1 MLPILGVFVSYLLI
15 DMALALAALTVG
27 FFAALWYVRNIPGA
41 SQNDPDSSE
50 EDSPQVVQERESAA
64 NDAERASMAAMQ
76 LQDLAKNVATDVGV
90 HNAVIAGISG
100 NLCDVKTGAD
110 DLNKTVMDA
119 VAQIMAAN
127 EKLQSRLTD
136 AEQKIQT
143 QAEEL
148 STRQSEARTDV
159 LTKLPNRRAF
169 DDAMKANFES
179 SVGQAGSF
187 SLMIFDVDHF
197 KKFNDTHGH
206 QAGDEVLRQVGKTM
220 VDVVKNSDLPC
231 RYGGEEF
238 AVVMPNTNVAEARVA
253 AERMRKAIETMKVN
267 FEGSN
272 LKVAASIGVAEIE
285 SKEEPASLMRR
296 ADDAVYAAKRA
307 GRNRSYW
314 HDGEQC
320 RSIDDTACVKATTP
334 TPAATSAKPTTKAGV
349 TEAPSESEEK
359 PALLK
364 DLPDQAIF
372 SGELHRRI
380 NESHRFG
387 VSLSIMHLSVKGYA
401 GLEQE
406 YGDAVGRLLLDTVAQ
421 FIRSRLREMDLLGKL
436 DNGEFVVMLPGSSER
451 EAILVG
457 NRVQS
462 AIANCVIP
470 LGDKQLRLE
479 LVQGVAEVQPDD
491 EASAMLARAKA
502 AVNLQVE
509 ETAGAS

>member
-1 MLPILGVFVSYLLI
+1 MLPILGVSVSYLLI
-15 DMALALAALTVG
+15 DMALALVALTVG
-27 FFAALWYVRNIPGA
+27 FLAALWYVRNVSGA
-41 SQNDPDSSE
+41 SQNDTDSSGA
-50 EDSPQVVQERESAA
+50 DSPEVVLEKEAAA

-76 LQDLAKNVATDVGV
+76 LQDLAKNVATDVGA

-127 EKLQSRLTD
+127 DKLQSRLTD

-148 STRQSEARTDV
+148 STQQSEARTDV

-169 DDAMKANFES
+169 DDAMN
-179 SVGQAGSF
+179 AGSQSSDNQEGPF

-238 AVVMPNTNVAEARVA
+238 AVVMPNTDIVQARVA
-253 AERMRKAIETMKVN
+253 AERMRKAIEAMKVN

-285 SKEEPASLMRR
+285 PKEESASLMRR
-296 ADDAVYAAKRA
+296 ADDAVYAAKA
-307 GRNRSYW
+307 GGRNRSYW
-314 HDGEQC
+314 HDGDQC
-320 RSIDDTACVKATTP
+320 RAIDDTASTKAATP
-334 TPAATSAKPTTKAGV
+334 TPATTSAEPATKAAA
-349 TEAPSESEEK
+349 TEAPSENVEK
-359 PALLK
+359 STLLK
-364 DLPDQAIF
+364 DLPDRAVF

-406 YGDAVGRLLLDTVAQ
+406 YGDAVGKLLLDTVAQ

-436 DNGEFVVMLPGSSER
+436 DDGEFVVMLPGSSER
-451 EAILVG
+451 EALLVG

-470 LGDKQLRLE
+470 LGDKQLRLDLE
-479 LVQGVAEVQPDD
+479 QGVTEVQPDD
-491 EASAMLARAKA
+491 EAPTMLARAKA
-502 AVNLQVE
+502 TANLQVE
-509 ETAGAS
+509 ETVGAS